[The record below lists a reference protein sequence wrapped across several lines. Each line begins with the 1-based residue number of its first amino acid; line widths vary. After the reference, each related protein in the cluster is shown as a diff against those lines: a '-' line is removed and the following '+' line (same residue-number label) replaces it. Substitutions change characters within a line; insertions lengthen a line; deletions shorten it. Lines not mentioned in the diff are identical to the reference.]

1 MRQLTKAEACRE
13 LAVSLSTLDRWI
25 VSGEIRVSRE
35 PHGSRHRVYVM
46 LDDDLP
52 ENGANAG
59 SQGTLLDV
67 AQERIR
73 GLDEQVAL
81 LQGQLALEQER
92 NVGLEEGLSE
102 GTRQHEASGFHPWL
116 GCHWAVRAAGRQRSG
131 FVTSGDVVVFGSF
144 HGWTRFW
151 PSPSSLRTDTRP

>member
-13 LAVSLSTLDRWI
+13 LAVSLSTLDRRI
-25 VSGEIRVSRE
+25 ASGDIQVRRE
-35 PHGSRHRVYVM
+35 QRGMRHRIYVM

-52 ENGANAG
+52 ENGANAR

-81 LQGQLALEQER
+81 LQGQLEQEQEQER
-92 NVGLEEGLSE
+92 NVALEDVCRKERVERDRMRRVAFVLGL
-102 GTRQHEASGFHPWL
+102 A
-116 GCHWAVRAAGRQRSG
+116 AAGLL
-131 FVTSGDVVVFGSF
+131 VVSVLVA
-144 HGWTRFW
+144 WR
-151 PSPSSLRTDTRP
+151 LLA

>member
-13 LAVSLSTLDRWI
+13 LAVSLSTLDRLI
-25 VSGEIRVSRE
+25 ASGEIQVRRE
-35 PHGSRHRVYVM
+35 PRGGRHRIYVM

-52 ENGANAG
+52 ENGA
-59 SQGTLLDV
+59 SQGTLPDV

-92 NVGLEEGLSE
+92 NAGLEEVCREERGERDRMRQVAFTLGLV
-102 GTRQHEASGFHPWL
+102 
-116 GCHWAVRAAGRQRSG
+116 AVGLFGLLVAGALVAW
-131 FVTSGDVVVFGSF
+131 FV
-144 HGWTRFW
+144 
-151 PSPSSLRTDTRP
+151 LR

>member
-13 LAVSLSTLDRWI
+13 LAVSLSTLDRRI
-25 VSGEIRVSRE
+25 ASGDIQVRRE
-35 PHGSRHRVYVM
+35 QQGRRHRIYVM

-52 ENGANAG
+52 ENGANAR

-81 LQGQLALEQER
+81 LQAQLAQDQER
-92 NVGLEEGLSE
+92 NIGLEESYRKERGERDRMRRVAFILGL
-102 GTRQHEASGFHPWL
+102 
-116 GCHWAVRAAGRQRSG
+116 VAAGLL
-131 FVTSGDVVVFGSF
+131 VVSVLVA
-144 HGWTRFW
+144 WRLLT
-151 PSPSSLRTDTRP
+151 

>member
-13 LAVSLSTLDRWI
+13 LAVSLSTLDRRI
-25 VSGEIRVSRE
+25 ASGDIQVRRE
-35 PHGSRHRVYVM
+35 QQGSRHRIYVM

-52 ENGANAG
+52 ENGASAR

-81 LQGQLALEQER
+81 LQGQLEQEQER
-92 NVGLEEGLSE
+92 NVALEEVCRKERGERDRMRRMAFILS
-102 GTRQHEASGFHPWL
+102 L
-116 GCHWAVRAAGRQRSG
+116 VAAGLL
-131 FVTSGDVVVFGSF
+131 VVSVLVA
-144 HGWTRFW
+144 WRLLT
-151 PSPSSLRTDTRP
+151 